1 MKLRLLLL
9 GTLLF
14 VSAIC
19 QGIDE
24 RFLHMMAHIK
34 TSPAFAI
41 SANHQQVITNDTN
54 QIRIFSTFNVWQP
67 RLEAAF
73 YSIFPIEDINIAGD
87 KYIFICSSEATN
99 SVSTV
104 DSVQTYG
111 KIYFTN
117 TVTGEKLTRE
127 GSTLYIADRYRGIDI
142 VDIGGGGSKDLRS
155 TFSEKWGI
163 RDFYAEY
170 PYLYA
175 LNDFGL
181 VTVDIGDQQFPVS
194 LGTNYELNEA
204 RVIAKN
210 GETLWIGSGKS
221 LVAINIRNV
230 KEPKMIN
237 QYRLA
242 SQILDIE
249 IKDNRLYAALGSGG
263 VKIIDVANPLRI
275 EDLSTINVPFTVYDL
290 ALDAD
295 YIYLGLG
302 RDGWMIY
309 QYR

>member
-1 MKLRLLLL
+1 MKIKLALLALLLII
-9 GTLLF
+9 
-14 VSAIC
+14 SAVC
-19 QGIDE
+19 QGIDD
-24 RFLHMMAHIK
+24 RFLTKMAHIK
-34 TSPAFAI
+34 TNPAFAI
-41 SANHQQVITNDTN
+41 SADHQQVITNDTN
-54 QIRIFSTFNVWQP
+54 QIWIYSTFNVWQP
-67 RLEAAF
+67 RLEASF
-73 YSIFPIEDINIAGD
+73 YSVFPIEDINLAGD
-87 KYIFICSSEATN
+87 KYIFICSHEATN
-99 SVSTV
+99 SILTV
-104 DSVQTYG
+104 DTLQTYG
-111 KIYFTN
+111 KIFFTN
-117 TVTGEKLTRE
+117 TVLGDKLTRE

-142 VDIGGGGSKDLRS
+142 VDIGSGGSNDIKS

-181 VTVDIGDQQFPVS
+181 VAVDISDQQFPVS
-194 LGTNYELNEA
+194 VGTNYELNEA

-221 LVAINIRNV
+221 LVAINIRNAN
-230 KEPKMIN
+230 EPKLIN

-249 IKDNRLYAALGSGG
+249 IKDDRLYVALGSGG
-263 VKIIDVANPLRI
+263 VKILDVANPLRI
-275 EDLSTINVPFTVYDL
+275 EDLSTISESFSVYDL